1 MRFKFPFLLLFVLLF
16 LAACSIPGASGTS
29 DSSTSSPATANTTAS
44 STESTSRFPEN
55 PNKDLEFDTDKLED
69 IWFAGGCFWG
79 VEAYM
84 ARVYGVYDVT
94 SGYANGTTENPTY
107 KEVLYENT
115 GHAET
120 VHVQYDPERIDLE
133 SLVSQFFMII
143 DPTLLNQQGNDKG
156 TQYRTAVY
164 YENDDERAI
173 IDGVVAAEAERY
185 DKPIV
190 TEIEPLEHYY
200 LAEEYHQDYLEKN
213 PDGYCHIEF
222 DSLEDQEIPSLID
235 PAAYPKPSDE
245 ELKEKLTEAQYNVTQ
260 KNDTETAYSNEYWDT
275 YDPGLY
281 VDVATGEPL
290 FSSADKYDSKCGWP
304 SFTKP
309 IEPGVVTEH
318 IDTSY
323 NMMRTEVRSRA
334 GDSHLG
340 HVFEDGP
347 KDRGGLRYC
356 INSAAIQFIPADE
369 MEARGYGYLSGLVEK
384 ES

>member
-1 MRFKFPFLLLFVLLF
+1 MKGGRPVMKSKFSMLLLLLLFMLT
-16 LAACSIPGASGTS
+16 ACSLPEAATTSGNAAADAS
-29 DSSTSSPATANTTAS
+29 
-44 STESTSRFPEN
+44 ESTSRFPDN
-55 PNKDLEFDTDKLED
+55 PNKDLQFDEDKLHE

-84 ARVYGVYDVT
+84 ARVYGVYDAT
-94 SGYANGTTENPTY
+94 SGYANGTTENPSY
-107 KEVLYENT
+107 EEVLYQNT

-133 SLVSQFFMII
+133 SLVSQFFTII

-156 TQYRTAVY
+156 TQYRTGVY
-164 YENDDERAI
+164 YADEAERAVI
-173 IDGVVAAEAERY
+173 EEVVAAEAERY

-190 TEIEPLEHYY
+190 TEVEQLEHYY

-222 DSLEDQEIPSLID
+222 DSLEDQEIPALID
-235 PAAYPKPSDE
+235 PADYPKPSDE
-245 ELKEKLTEAQYNVTQ
+245 ELKATLTEAQFNVTQ
-260 KNDTETAYSNEYWDT
+260 KNDTETAYSNDYWDN
-275 YDPGLY
+275 YEPGLY

-318 IDTSY
+318 VDSSF
-323 NMMRTEVRSRA
+323 NMKRTEVRSRA

-340 HVFEDGP
+340 HVFSDGP
-347 KDRGGLRYC
+347 IDKGGLRYC
-356 INSAAIQFIPADE
+356 INSASILFIPAAD
-369 MEARGYGYLSGLVEK
+369 MEAKGYGYLSSLVEPAN
-384 ES
+384 

>member
-1 MRFKFPFLLLFVLLF
+1 MKFKFSMLLLFLMML
-16 LAACSIPGASGTS
+16 LAACSMPGSSGTTE
-29 DSSTSSPATANTTAS
+29 STAATGNAAAD

-55 PNKDLEFDTDKLED
+55 PNKNVEFDTENLES

-94 SGYANGTTENPTY
+94 SGYANGTTEEPTY
-107 KEVLYENT
+107 EEVLYENT

-120 VHVQYDPERIDLE
+120 VHVQYDPDRIDLE

-164 YENDDERAI
+164 YESEEDRAV
-173 IDGVVAAEAERY
+173 IDGVMASEKERY
-185 DKPIV
+185 EKPIV
-190 TEIEPLEHYY
+190 TEVEPLEHYY

-235 PAAYPKPSDE
+235 PADYPKPSDA
-245 ELKEKLTEAQYNVTQ
+245 ELKDTLTEAQYNVTQ
-260 KNDTETAYSNEYWDT
+260 KNDTETAYSNEYWDN
-275 YDPGLY
+275 YEPGLY
-281 VDVATGEPL
+281 VDVATGEPM

-309 IEPGVVTEH
+309 IEPEVITEH
-318 IDTSY
+318 IDTTF
-323 NMMRTEVRSRA
+323 NMVRTEVRSRV

-340 HVFEDGP
+340 HVFDDGP
-347 KDRGGLRYC
+347 KDKGGLRYC
-356 INSAAIQFIPADE
+356 INSAAILFIPADD
-369 MEARGYGYLSGLVEK
+369 MEAKGYGYLSALVEP

>member
-1 MRFKFPFLLLFVLLF
+1 MRFKFPLLLLFILLF
-16 LAACSIPGASGTS
+16 LTACSIPGTSGTS
-29 DSSTSSPATANTTAS
+29 DSSASTGATNNTAANTA
-44 STESTSRFPEN
+44 ESTSRFPDN

-94 SGYANGTTENPTY
+94 SGYANGTTEKPTY
-107 KEVLYENT
+107 QEVLYENT

-120 VHVQYDPERIDLE
+120 VHVRYDPERIDLE

-164 YENDDERAI
+164 YENEEDRAI
-173 IDGVVAAEAERY
+173 IDGVAAAEAERY

-260 KNDTETAYSNEYWDT
+260 NNDTETAYSNEYWDT
-275 YDPGLY
+275 YEPGLY

-290 FSSADKYDSKCGWP
+290 FSSTDKYDSKCGWP

-309 IEPGVVTEH
+309 IEPEVVTEH

-340 HVFEDGP
+340 HVFNDGP
-347 KDRGGLRYC
+347 KDKGGLRYC
-356 INSAAIQFIPADE
+356 INSASILFIPAEE
-369 MEARGYGYLSGLVEK
+369 MEEKGYGYLSNFVE
-384 ES
+384 

>member
-1 MRFKFPFLLLFVLLF
+1 MRFKFPLLLLFVLLF
-16 LAACSIPGASGTS
+16 LTACSIPGASGTS
-29 DSSTSSPATANTTAS
+29 ESSESSGATGNSTVN
-44 STESTSRFPEN
+44 STESTSRFPDN
-55 PNKDLEFDTDKLED
+55 PNKDLEFNKDKLED

-107 KEVLYENT
+107 QEVLYENT
-115 GHAET
+115 GHSET
-120 VHVQYDPERIDLE
+120 VHVQYAPDRIDLE

-164 YENDDERAI
+164 YENEEDRPV
-173 IDGVVAAEAERY
+173 IDGVAAAEAERY

-245 ELKEKLTEAQYNVTQ
+245 ELKEKLTEIQYNVTQ
-260 KNDTETAYSNEYWDT
+260 NNATETAYSNEYWDN
-275 YDPGLY
+275 YEAGLY
-281 VDVATGEPL
+281 VDATTGEPL
-290 FSSADKYDSKCGWP
+290 FSSADKYDSETGWP

-309 IEPGVVTEH
+309 IEPAVVTEH
-318 IDTSY
+318 SDTSGLFE
-323 NMMRTEVRSRA
+323 RTEVRSRA

-340 HVFEDGP
+340 HIFEDGP
-347 KDRGGLRYC
+347 EDKGGLRYC
-356 INSAAIQFIPADE
+356 INSAALLFIPADE
-369 MEARGYGYLSGLVEK
+369 MEEKGYGYLSDLVD
-384 ES
+384 

>member
-1 MRFKFPFLLLFVLLF
+1 MKIKFSLLLLFLLLL
-16 LAACSIPGASGTS
+16 LAACSLPGASENADTTESSGSTTNGTA
-29 DSSTSSPATANTTAS
+29 DTE
-44 STESTSRFPEN
+44 ESTSPFPDN
-55 PNKDLEFDTDKLED
+55 PNEDLEFDTENLED

-94 SGYANGTTENPTY
+94 SGFANGTTENPTY
-107 KEVLYENT
+107 KEVLYKNT

-133 SLVSQFFMII
+133 SLVSQFFLII

-156 TQYRTAVY
+156 TMYRTAVF
-164 YENDDERAI
+164 YEDEAERAI
-173 IDGVVAAEAERY
+173 IDGVVASEAERY

-190 TEIEPLEHYY
+190 TEVEPLEHYY

-235 PAAYPKPSDE
+235 PAAYPKPSDD
-245 ELKEKLTEAQYNVTQ
+245 ELKEKLTEVQYNVTQ
-260 KNDTETAYSNEYWDT
+260 EDATETAFSNEYWDN
-275 YDPGLY
+275 YEPGIY
-281 VDVATGEPL
+281 VDITTGEPL
-290 FSSADKYDSKCGWP
+290 FSSADQYDSGTGWP

-309 IEPGVVTEH
+309 IDPAVVTEH
-318 IDTSY
+318 EDRSGFFK
-323 NMMRTEVRSRA
+323 RTEIRSRA

-340 HVFEDGP
+340 HVFDDGP

-356 INSAAIQFIPADE
+356 MNSAALLFIPADE
-369 MEARGYGYLSGLVEK
+369 MEAEGYGYLSHLVE
-384 ES
+384 E

>member
-1 MRFKFPFLLLFVLLF
+1 MKFRFPILLLFLVLL
-16 LAACSIPGASGTS
+16 LAACSMPGAVENS
-29 DSSTSSPATANTTAS
+29 DSPAPSGSTTTAMTDS
-44 STESTSRFPEN
+44 PIVSNNFPDN
-55 PNKDLEFDTDKLED
+55 PNVNLVFDTDNLES

-94 SGYANGTTENPTY
+94 SGYANGNTENPSY
-107 KEVLYENT
+107 QDVLYKNT

-120 VHVQYDPERIDLE
+120 VHVQYDSERIDLE

-156 TQYRTAVY
+156 TMYRTAVF
-164 YENDDERAI
+164 YENEDERAV
-173 IDGVVAAEAERY
+173 IDAVAAAEADRY

-190 TEIEPLEHYY
+190 TEIEALEHYY

-222 DSLEDQEIPSLID
+222 DSLEDQEIPPLVD
-235 PAAYPKPSDE
+235 PANYPKPSDE
-245 ELKEKLTEAQYNVTQ
+245 ELKAKLTEAQYNVTQ
-260 KNDTETAYSNEYWDT
+260 NDDTETAYSNEYWDN
-275 YDPGLY
+275 YEPGIY

-309 IEPGVVTEH
+309 IEPEVVTEH
-318 IDTSY
+318 LDTSF
-323 NMMRTEVRSRA
+323 NMMRTEVRSRT

-340 HVFEDGP
+340 HIFTDGP
-347 KDRGGLRYC
+347 KDKGGLRYC
-356 INSAAIQFIPADE
+356 INSAAILFIPAE
-369 MEARGYGYLSGLVEK
+369 QMETYGYGYLSALINE
-384 ES
+384 

>member
-1 MRFKFPFLLLFVLLF
+1 MKVKFPLLLLLILLF
-16 LAACSIPGASGTS
+16 LAACSIPGASGTPE
-29 DSSTSSPATANTTAS
+29 SSASSGTTGNATAN
-44 STESTSRFPEN
+44 STESTSRFPDN

-84 ARVYGVYDVT
+84 DRVYGVYDVT

-107 KEVLYENT
+107 QEVLYENT

-120 VHVQYDPERIDLE
+120 VHVRYDPERIDLE

-164 YENDDERAI
+164 YENEEDRAI
-173 IDGVVAAEAERY
+173 IDDVAAAEAERY

-245 ELKEKLTEAQYNVTQ
+245 ELKEKLTEIQYNVTQ
-260 KNDTETAYSNEYWDT
+260 NDDTETAYSNEYWDN
-275 YDPGLY
+275 YEPGLY
-281 VDVATGEPL
+281 VDITTGEPL
-290 FSSADKYDSKCGWP
+290 FSSTDKYDSETGWP

-309 IEPGVVTEH
+309 IDPAVVTEH
-318 IDTSY
+318 SDTSGFFK
-323 NMMRTEVRSRA
+323 RTEVRSRA

-340 HVFEDGP
+340 HVFTDGP
-347 KDRGGLRYC
+347 KDKGGLRYC
-356 INSAAIQFIPADE
+356 LNSAALLFIPADE
-369 MEARGYGYLSGLVEK
+369 METKGYGHLIDLVD
-384 ES
+384 

>member
-1 MRFKFPFLLLFVLLF
+1 MKSKFPLLLLFVLLF
-16 LAACSIPGASGTS
+16 LAACSIPGASGTPE
-29 DSSTSSPATANTTAS
+29 SSASSGTTGNATAN

-55 PNKDLEFDTDKLED
+55 PNKDLEFNTDKLED

-107 KEVLYENT
+107 QEVLYENT

-120 VHVQYDPERIDLE
+120 VHVQYDPERVDLE

-164 YENDDERAI
+164 YENEEDRAI
-173 IDGVVAAEAERY
+173 IDKIASAEAERY

-245 ELKEKLTEAQYNVTQ
+245 ELKEKLTEIQYNVTQ
-260 KNDTETAYSNEYWDT
+260 NDDTEAAYSNEYWDN
-275 YDPGLY
+275 YEPGLY
-281 VDVATGEPL
+281 VDITTGEPL
-290 FSSADKYDSKCGWP
+290 FSSTDKYDSETGWP

-309 IEPGVVTEH
+309 IDPTVITEH
-318 IDTSY
+318 SDTSGFFK
-323 NMMRTEVRSRA
+323 RTEVRSRT

-340 HVFEDGP
+340 HVFDDGP
-347 KDRGGLRYC
+347 KDKGGLRYC
-356 INSAAIQFIPADE
+356 LNSAALLFIPADE
-369 MEARGYGYLSGLVEK
+369 MEEQGYGYLSDFVE
-384 ES
+384 